1 MEIALLRDLVIVIL
15 GIVAILAMVVFVTL
29 LILVYRKITPIL
41 DAARKTVSNVHRTS
55 SVISDGVI
63 HSIAGIEGLVAGVR
77 KAADIISS
85 ISKGRGKKD
94 GTR

>member
-41 DAARKTVSNVHRTS
+41 DAAEIRS
-55 SVISDGVI
+55 
-63 HSIAGIEGLVAGVR
+63 
-77 KAADIISS
+77 
-85 ISKGRGKKD
+85 RG
-94 GTR
+94 